1 MAKARRPA
9 QPQRVVGLGASAGGL
24 SALEQL
30 VARLPPESGL
40 AYVVLQHLAP
50 SHSADLANLLAA
62 ATKVTVRNLTGG
74 ARVEANTIYVVP
86 PRTSVTLSRGV
97 LSLKPA
103 ANGRRPRRP
112 IDELFQSLAT
122 ALGDRAVGVVLSGT
136 ANDGTEGLRAIRAAG
151 GLTLVQEPSTAQF
164 DEMPRSAIAANAA
177 KLVLAPSAIGEHL
190 AALAGKVASLP
201 AGDDE
206 APSPALLRIFGQLR
220 EATGIDFTSYKRAT
234 IDRRLAKRL
243 AMHRLDSLEEYS
255 ELLATDPQERNEV
268 HEDLLI
274 HVTEFFRDPAALDEL
289 VSVLADEVR
298 DRSKDVPVR
307 VWVPGCSTGEEV
319 YSLAMLLVERLG
331 PNRQLQLFGTDLSER
346 AIAAARVGRYPETI
360 NEQVSQER
368 LARFFRHEDGGYL
381 VKQQLRESCV
391 FARHDLVS
399 DPPFSRLDLVS
410 CRNLLIYLGPALQR
424 RVIPIVHYALN
435 QPGYL
440 LLGRSETVGDFD
452 ALFSLVSGE
461 SRIYAR
467 KPGARVSL
475 TFPGVGQQ
483 ARPAWP
489 TTAASIRSGHD
500 VQRDVDHVLLARY
513 APPCVLVDENFDV
526 IQFRGRTGA
535 YLEPPPG
542 QPQLNV
548 VRMARSGLAAELP
561 LALQLAQRT
570 NALVRREDVIV
581 REGRREHR
589 LNLEVV
595 PVRGPTE
602 DKRHYLIVFEPAPD
616 APVTARRKK
625 GAPPPKDVAEVQR
638 LRHELAVTKENLMA
652 VVTQNLA
659 TSEELGLIN
668 EELQSTNE
676 ELQSSNEEI
685 QTAKEEMQSTNEEL
699 ETLNEE
705 LHRGNDQLREANDD
719 LVNVLASVE
728 IAMIIVDTERCVRRF
743 TPRARMVMKLLATD
757 LGRPIADLQPSI
769 VVDDLDATIARVI
782 ETLEMTESEVASADG
797 SVHYR
802 MQVRPYRT
810 LDQTIGGAVL
820 TFVDITALRSA
831 REFRTA
837 IVETVP
843 TPLLVLDDG
852 LVIQSVNRAGAELFR
867 STEEELA
874 GRSLFE
880 VGKWQTDDLR
890 TQLEA
895 AVARGAGFTDL
906 RAEFDVDGEDFAL
919 RVSANSIVQPGTPRS
934 ILVGIADNTKLE
946 AAHRERDA
954 FLDAVSH
961 ELRTPLSAI
970 LLWAQALR
978 TLDQADPQRAK
989 AIETII
995 ESVRAEAG
1003 LVDDLLEIAL
1013 SRTTELAVVL
1023 EAANPSEIVTDVV
1036 TAARHVARSKQIT
1049 LDLEASPG
1057 KRIALD
1063 PRRLEQIVSKL
1074 ISNALKFTPS
1084 GGRVSVSVAYPD
1096 SSVELRVAD
1105 TGPGIPADRLSN
1117 LFEPFVKRDGS
1128 TSRAHA
1134 GLGIG
1139 LPLVRHL
1146 VERHGGTIN
1155 VDSPGVGHG
1164 TSVTVQIPA
1173 R

>member
-9 QPQRVVGLGASAGGL
+9 LPLRVVGVGASAGGL

-30 VARLPPESGL
+30 VARIPAETGL

-50 SHSADLANLLAA
+50 SHSVELSNLLAA
-62 ATKVTVRNLTGG
+62 ATTLPVRTLSAGT
-74 ARVEANTIYVVP
+74 RLEANRIYVVP
-86 PRTSVTLSRGV
+86 PQTSATLSRGV
-97 LSLKPA
+97 LKLKRA
-103 ANGRRPRRP
+103 ATGRRPRRP

-122 ALGDRAVGVVLSGT
+122 ALGERAVGVVLSGT
-136 ANDGTEGLRAIRAAG
+136 ASDGTEGLRAIRAAG

-164 DEMPRSAIAANAA
+164 DEMPRSAIAANTAQH
-177 KLVLAPSAIGEHL
+177 VLAPAAIGDHL
-190 AALAGKVASLP
+190 AALGGTPGGVP
-201 AGDDE
+201 APGE
-206 APSPALLRIFGQLR
+206 ELPSPALLRVFEQLR
-220 EATGIDFTSYKRAT
+220 EASGIDFTSYKRTT
-234 IDRRLAKRL
+234 IDRRLAKRI
-243 AMHRLDSLEEYS
+243 AQHRLGSLEEYS
-255 ELLATDPQERNEV
+255 ELLSRDARERNEV

-274 HVTEFFRDPAALDEL
+274 HVTEFFRDAEALDEL
-289 VSVLADEVR
+289 VALLADGLR
-298 DRSKDVPVR
+298 DRPRDVPVR

-319 YSLAMLLVERLG
+319 YSLAMLLFERLG

-346 AIAAARVGRYPETI
+346 AITAARVGRYPASI
-360 NEQVSQER
+360 AQQVSAER
-368 LARFFRHEDGGYL
+368 LGAFFRHEDGSYQ
-381 VKQQLRESCV
+381 VKQQVRDCCV

-424 RVIPIVHYALN
+424 RVIPLVHYALN

-440 LLGRSETVGDFD
+440 LLGRSETIGDFD
-452 ALFSLVSGE
+452 ALFSLVAAD

-467 KPGARVSL
+467 KPGARVGL
-475 TFPGVGQQ
+475 TFPGVGHH
-483 ARPAWP
+483 ARPASP
-489 TTAASIRSGHD
+489 RAGTIRSGLD
-500 VQRDVDHVLLARY
+500 IQRDVDHVLLARY

-526 IQFRGRTGA
+526 LQFRGRTGA
-535 YLEPPPG
+535 YLEPAPG

-548 VRMARSGLAAELP
+548 VRMARPGLAAELP
-561 LALQLAQRT
+561 LALQRAQLT
-570 NALVRREDVIV
+570 NALVRREDVVV

-595 PVRGPTE
+595 PVRGTTE
-602 DKRHYLIVFEPAPD
+602 EKRHYIVVFEPAPV
-616 APVTARRKK
+616 APAAARRKQ
-625 GAPPPKDVAEVQR
+625 GTTRPKDLDEVQR
-638 LRHELAVTKENLMA
+638 LRHELAVTKENLTA

-676 ELQSSNEEI
+676 ELQSSHEEI
-685 QTAKEEMQSTNEEL
+685 QTAKEELQSTNEEL

-705 LHRGNDQLREANDD
+705 LQRGNDQLREANDD

-743 TPRARMVMKLLATD
+743 TPRARTVMKLIASD
-757 LGRPIADLQPSI
+757 LGRPIVDLQPS
-769 VVDDLDATIARVI
+769 VVVQDLDRTIARVI
-782 ETLEMTESEVASADG
+782 ETLEMSESEVASVDG
-797 SVHYR
+797 SLHYR

-810 LDQTIGGAVL
+810 LDQQIGGAVL
-820 TFVDITALRSA
+820 TFVDITTLRSA
-831 REFRTA
+831 RELRAA

-843 TPLLVLDDG
+843 TPLVVLDER
-852 LVIQSVNRAGAELFR
+852 LFIQSINRAGAELLQR
-867 STEEELA
+867 SERQLVA
-874 GRSLFE
+874 CSLFD
-880 VGKWQTDDLR
+880 VGDWRTPELR
-890 TQLEA
+890 AQLES
-895 AVARGAGFTDL
+895 AVAGGEGVSDL
-906 RAEFDVDGEDFAL
+906 RAELCVDGEDLVL
-919 RVSANSIVQPGTPRS
+919 RVTANAIPQPGSSRS
-934 ILVGIADNTKLE
+934 ILVGIADTTKLE

-978 TLDQADPQRAK
+978 SLDQDDPQRLK

-995 ESVRAEAG
+995 ESVRSEAG

-1023 EAANPSEIVTDVV
+1023 EAADPSAIVSAAVEAANEI
-1036 TAARHVARSKQIT
+1036 ARSKQIT
-1049 LDLEASPG
+1049 LRLEAGPG
-1057 KRIALD
+1057 KRMALD
-1063 PRRLEQIVSKL
+1063 PRRLQQIVSKL
-1074 ISNALKFTPS
+1074 ISNAIKFTPA

-1096 SSVELRVAD
+1096 SAVELRVSD

-1117 LFEPFVKRDGS
+1117 LFEPFAKRDGS
-1128 TSRAHA
+1128 PSRAHA

-1139 LPLVRHL
+1139 LSLVRHL
-1146 VERHGGTIN
+1146 VERHGGTIH
-1155 VDSPGVGHG
+1155 VDSPGVGRG
-1164 TSVTVQIPA
+1164 TSITVHIPG